1 MNTTVETILKTLSS
15 LDKFVHNGKAIA
27 ITYIEDEVDNRN
39 GKIYINHNCVLKSDF
54 DYMVGQESVGNISH
68 FAVLRVIEQLSKEDK
83 E

>member
-1 MNTTVETILKTLSS
+1 MNATTETILKTLSS

-27 ITYIEDEVDNRN
+27 MTYIEDEGN

-68 FAVLRVIEQLSKEDK
+68 FAVLRVIEQLSKED
-83 E
+83 